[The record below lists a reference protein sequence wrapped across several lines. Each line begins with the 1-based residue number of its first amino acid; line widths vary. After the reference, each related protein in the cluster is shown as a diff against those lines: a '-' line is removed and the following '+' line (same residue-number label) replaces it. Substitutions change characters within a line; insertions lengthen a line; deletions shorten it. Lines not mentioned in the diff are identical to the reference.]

1 MDDLVIHSVSENV
14 YLTIL
19 PRKERVRLCGLCFC
33 VSDLLEGYEEDGGS
47 SLLF

>member
-19 PRKERVRLCGLCFC
+19 PRKERVRLCGLC
-33 VSDLLEGYEEDGGS
+33 DLLEGYEEDGGS